1 MLTPQEIQE
10 KKFEKA
16 LLGGYDMSQVD
27 SFLDQVLADYSS
39 LYKENATLKSK
50 MRVLVDKIE
59 EYRAV
64 DDEMRKALYN
74 AQITAQEIESKARRE
89 AEETMRSARDNA
101 AATIRDLQN
110 DIERENRRLEEA
122 KALCEEFGR
131 KMQAALAA
139 GSRELEALLTKPAD
153 QLDAPAPAP
162 APAPVFDLEA
172 QQPAR
177 PEEPAQEDP
186 FVPEEITQEAADE
199 LEGIDVPDFSARKA
213 GELNTRFYEV
223 EMKEEPGAAEDK
235 LRMFAPKPRFDFSTL
250 TNKENDKE
258 RE

>member
-27 SFLDQVLADYSS
+27 NFLDQVLADYSS

-74 AQITAQEIESKARRE
+74 AQITAQEIESRARKE
-89 AEETMRSARDNA
+89 AEETVRAAKENA
-101 AATIRDLQN
+101 AAIIRDLQIE
-110 DIERENRRLEEA
+110 IERENRRLEEA
-122 KALCEEFGR
+122 KALCDRFG
-131 KMQAALAA
+131 KQMQAAISA
-139 GSRELEALLTKPAD
+139 GSRELEALLQKPAD
-153 QLDAPAPAP
+153 QFPVTPVQPEPAPAP
-162 APAPVFDLEA
+162 AEAPVQDDFI
-172 QQPAR
+172 
-177 PEEPAQEDP
+177 PEEMTAED
-186 FVPEEITQEAADE
+186 ADQ
-199 LEGIDVPDFSARKA
+199 LEGIDVPDFSSR
-213 GELNTRFYEV
+213 GEGEMNTRFFQV
-223 EMKEEPGAAEDK
+223 EMKEEPGVAEEK

-250 TNKENDKE
+250 HNDKENDKE

>member
-122 KALCEEFGR
+122 KALCEEFGH

-172 QQPAR
+172 QQP
-177 PEEPAQEDP
+177 EEPTQEPAPVKKASRKRETAADRGEGRPMTAPATEPRNEGDGFADFPDMSGEPFPDDP
-186 FVPEEITQEAADE
+186 FLHDDP
-199 LEGIDVPDFSARKA
+199 F
-213 GELNTRFYEV
+213 
-223 EMKEEPGAAEDK
+223 M
-235 LRMFAPKPRFDFSTL
+235 
-250 TNKENDKE
+250 
-258 RE
+258 

>member
-1 MLTPQEIQE
+1 MLTPQEIQD

-27 SFLDQVLADYSS
+27 TFLDQVLADYSS

-89 AEETMRSARDNA
+89 AEDMIRAAKENA
-101 AATIRDLQN
+101 AATMRDLQLE
-110 DIERENRRLEEA
+110 IERETCRLEEA
-122 KALCEEFGR
+122 KRLCDQFGQ
-131 KMQAALAA
+131 KMQAALTA
-139 GSRELEALLTKPAD
+139 GSRELEALLQKPAD
-153 QLDAPAPAP
+153 QFQTAAPAAEAAPAP
-162 APAPVFDLEA
+162 
-172 QQPAR
+172 
-177 PEEPAQEDP
+177 EE
-186 FVPEEITQEAADE
+186 FIPEEITEEAANE
-199 LEGIDVPDFSARKA
+199 LEGIEVPDFSSKPE
-213 GELNTRFYEV
+213 GDLETKFFEV
-223 EMKEEPGAAEDK
+223 EMKAGTGVSEDK

-250 TNKENDKE
+250 QTDKENNEE